1 MPLRLRQEVQAL
13 PRAAELTRT
22 ATSRPPQAQL
32 EVVAG
37 LITDA
42 SDRVLVGQRRAGTHM
57 EGYWEFPGGKRRPG
71 ESPRGT
77 LERELREELGI
88 AVRGA
93 EFMAE
98 LTHRY
103 PDRCVRLEFWRVD
116 RFDGE
121 PIARE
126 GQALKWV
133 APENLPALP
142 LLPADL
148 PLVEAL
154 LGRSAS

>member
-1 MPLRLRQEVQAL
+1 MTGTAATRPL
-13 PRAAELTRT
+13 
-22 ATSRPPQAQL
+22 QAQV

-42 SDRVLVGQRRAGTHM
+42 SGRVLVGRRREGTHM

-71 ESPRGT
+71 EGPRGA

-88 AVRGA
+88 VVLGA

-98 LTHRY
+98 LTHCY
-103 PDRCVRLEFWRVD
+103 PDRRVHLELWRVD

-121 PIARE
+121 PSARE

-133 APENLPALP
+133 APENLLMLP
-142 LLPADL
+142 LLPADQ

-154 LGRSAS
+154 LTLAS